1 MPDVAE
7 DASLDTF
14 LASVE
19 HRAFRMAQVATQDR
33 DAALDLVQDAM
44 FQLVRRYAK
53 RPPGEWRPLFFRC
66 LQNRVRDWQR
76 RQWLRRRLFLQA
88 EGPSHNHE
96 DDEVRPSVQDIVDP
110 AALDGAA
117 EAQRAQA
124 MRTLEEGLRDLPARQ
139 REAFELRVWEGLDVR
154 DTAIAMECAEGSVKT
169 HLSRALASLRT
180 KLEGVW
186 P

>member
-1 MPDVAE
+1 MPDVRA
-7 DASLDTF
+7 ASLNTF

-19 HRAFRMAQVATQDR
+19 HRAFRMATVVTRDR

-44 FQLVRRYAK
+44 FKLVRRYAQ
-53 RPPGEWRPLFFRC
+53 RPPEEWRPLFFRC
-66 LQNRVRDWQR
+66 LQNCIRDWQR

-88 EGPSHNHE
+88 DEARR
-96 DDEVRPSVQDIVDP
+96 DDEDGDTRSDAGDVVDP
-110 AALDGAA
+110 AALDGAT

-124 MRTLEEGLRDLPARQ
+124 MNVLKQALRDLPARQ

-154 DTAIAMECAEGSVKT
+154 DTALAMACAEGSVKT
-169 HLSRALASLRT
+169 HLSRALSSLRS